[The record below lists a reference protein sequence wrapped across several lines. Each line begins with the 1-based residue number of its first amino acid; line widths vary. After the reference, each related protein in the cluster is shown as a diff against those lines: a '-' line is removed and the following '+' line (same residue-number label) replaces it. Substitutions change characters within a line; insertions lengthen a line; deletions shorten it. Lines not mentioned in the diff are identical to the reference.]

1 MNLEMKVGAFV
12 FASIAIVLATM
23 YCVSGLEF
31 GDTRV
36 PYKTYLRQAG
46 GLAPGTEVL
55 FGGITVGK
63 VTTVKPDPM
72 DPTRIEIAF
81 DVKQGTQL
89 NAKSVAKLGSVS
101 LMSRAVLSI
110 STGSNDAPRLPAGA
124 VLASEESLSL
134 DDLQR
139 RIVTVA
145 ESAQTLIASVQM
157 DLGGISGDAH
167 QLLSNL
173 NNVTGQ
179 SNRKRIANILVNA
192 DTLVAEMSPRIDRI
206 NDQVMK
212 LARNANGLA
221 DRMGPVIDNVNA
233 AVSNANQT
241 ITGVREPLQADLDEL
256 QKTIAAAHSLIS
268 NLQRVVRTNDQNI
281 AYTLENVRIATENLS
296 DLTQSVKERPWSLI
310 RIKQPEDRKVPQ
322 KGAVGK

>member
-1 MNLEMKVGAFV
+1 MNLETKVGAFV
-12 FASIAIVLATM
+12 LAGIAILLATV
-23 YCVSGLEF
+23 YYVSGVEF
-31 GDTRV
+31 GDDRI

-63 VTTVKPDPM
+63 VTSVKPDPT
-72 DPTRIEIAF
+72 DPTRIQIDF
-81 DVKQGTQL
+81 DIKQGTQL

-110 STGSNDAPRLPAGA
+110 STGSNDAARLSAGA
-124 VLASEESLSL
+124 VLPSEESLSL

-139 RIVTVA
+139 RIATVA

-157 DLGGISGDAH
+157 DLSGISADTH

-173 NNVTGQ
+173 NEVTGE
-179 SNRKRIANILVNA
+179 SNRKHVADILMNA
-192 DTLVAEMSPRIDRI
+192 DTLIAEMSPRIDRI
-206 NDQVMK
+206 TNEVMK
-212 LARNANGLA
+212 LTRNASDMI
-221 DRMGPVIDNVNA
+221 DRIGPVIDNVNA
-233 AVSNANQT
+233 TVSNANET
-241 ITGVREPLQADLDEL
+241 ITGVREPLQSNLDEL
-256 QKTIAAAHSLIS
+256 QKTLAEAHSLVS

-310 RIKQPEDRKVPQ
+310 RIKQPQDRKVPQ
-322 KGAVGK
+322 K

>member
-1 MNLEMKVGAFV
+1 MNLEAKVGTFV
-12 FASIAIVLATM
+12 LASIAIVLATL
-23 YCVSGLEF
+23 YYVSGVEF
-31 GDTRV
+31 DNNRV

-63 VTTVKPDPM
+63 VTTVKPDPT

-81 DVKQGTQL
+81 DIKQGTQL

-110 STGSNDAPRLPAGA
+110 STGSNDAARLPAGA
-124 VLASEESLSL
+124 VIPSEESLSL

-139 RIVTVA
+139 RIATVA

-157 DLGGISGDAH
+157 DLNGITGDAH

-173 NNVTGQ
+173 NDVTGE
-179 SNRKRIANILVNA
+179 SNRKRIAEILVNA
-192 DTLVAEMSPRIDRI
+192 DTMVAQMSPKM
-206 NDQVMK
+206 DQITNQVIH
-212 LARNANGLA
+212 LTRNANGLL
-221 DRMGPVIDNVNA
+221 DSIGPVIDNVNA
-233 AVSNANQT
+233 TVSNANQT

-256 QKTIAAAHSLIS
+256 QKTLADAHSLIS
-268 NLQRVVRTNDQNI
+268 SLQGVVRTNDQNI

-296 DLTQSVKERPWSLI
+296 DLTESVKERPWSLI
-310 RIKQPEDRKVPQ
+310 RIKQPQDRKVPQ
-322 KGAVGK
+322 KGGGQ